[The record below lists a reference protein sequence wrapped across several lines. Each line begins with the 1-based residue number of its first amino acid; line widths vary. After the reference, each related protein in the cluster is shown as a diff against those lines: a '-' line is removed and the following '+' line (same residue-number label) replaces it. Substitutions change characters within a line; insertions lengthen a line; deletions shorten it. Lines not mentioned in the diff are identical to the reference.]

1 MVFEEMKYKVNCY
14 KTAIRINTYMIGMS
28 MTISGL
34 ADYLDISTSAVYK
47 WATGKSKPSL
57 EVLANLSFLFNVS
70 INELIEL
77 EE

>member
-1 MVFEEMKYKVNCY
+1 MKYKVNCY
-14 KTAIRINTYMIGMS
+14 KTALKINTYMINKNMS
-28 MTISGL
+28 ISEL
-34 ADYLDISTSAVYK
+34 ADYLDISSSAVYK

-57 EVLANLSFLFNVS
+57 EVLANLSFLFNVP